1 MLGSTSFIRS
11 CRTFTWFTALSRKFS
26 TECHTTL
33 PNPESSSLIQ
43 VAKHVSAPT
52 ILGHHIVTEE
62 CLTSLAGDKPF
73 YQLPV
78 LHVLAKK
85 NNMFVT
91 LTDCNGRIL
100 IRSSCGAEGFRNARK
115 RTTVA
120 AQTLGISIGLK
131 SVKLGV
137 TSVRV
142 RLHGIG
148 PNRLSALSG
157 AAMSGLQFVSLTDDT
172 NVHYGH
178 GRRPPKPKSK

>member
-1 MLGSTSFIRS
+1 MLGSLSFVRFRHIL
-11 CRTFTWFTALSRKFS
+11 TWP
-26 TECHTTL
+26 TTL
-33 PNPESSSLIQ
+33 LREFSAGCHNSFPTLLKVAEQ
-43 VAKHVSAPT
+43 VAAPK
-52 ILGHHIVTEE
+52 ISGHHIVTEE
-62 CLTSLAGDKPF
+62 CFASLVGDQPF

-78 LHVLAKK
+78 LHIFAKP

-100 IRSSCGAEGFRNARK
+100 SKSSCGAEGFRNARK

-131 SVKLGV
+131 SVKLGI

-142 RLHGIG
+142 RLRGIG

-157 AAMSGLQFVSLTDDT
+157 AAMSGLHFASLTDDT

-178 GRRPPKPKSK
+178 GRRPPKQKRK